1 MSEEQESQTV
11 KTDTAEKKQKKT
23 AEKDTAAAETENE
36 LLDLA
41 QRNWDKADWFI
52 VQTLSGHEMK
62 VKESIE
68 KRMFL
73 EGIDDR
79 VFGALIPM
87 EKVTEIR
94 NGEKVTVK
102 KKFYPGYILIIAKLY
117 KDNQE
122 LDDVVWN
129 FIKETNGITGFINDK
144 PQPLSE
150 REILDIKDMMQ
161 EDSEAERP
169 KIDYVVGEMVK
180 IKDGSFQNLEGKI
193 EEIDEIHGK
202 LKLSVS
208 IFGRST
214 PVDVGYW
221 QGERE
226 D

>member
-36 LLDLA
+36 ILDLA